1 MSLGEKY
8 RVMPP
13 TSINNFKSNFMLPIA
28 HSNTT
33 NHTYL
38 DLSSQEG
45 SSKKNYISKNLE
57 LPSIVTQKSTNN
69 QIDSPYSPY
78 QVSSPK
84 NQGGEY
90 KYTLE
95 SYK

>member
-8 RVMPP
+8 RVLPP

-33 NHTYL
+33 NHTYP

-45 SSKKNYISKNLE
+45 SRKKNYISKNLE

-69 QIDSPYSPY
+69 QFDSTYSQHISPY
-78 QVSSPK
+78 QMSSPK
-84 NQGGEY
+84 NYGAE
-90 KYTLE
+90 
-95 SYK
+95 